1 MATNK
6 KATMV
11 DSNEISVARTT
22 APCKTLSNDAIKEI
36 LFTLVTDFDASS
48 GSFVIAG
55 TADNVE
61 DTCINKCT
69 FVHAV
74 DHLIDSIRD
83 NDCYGILNNLA
94 VICSKKY
101 SSDLAA
107 MVTVIEKTKDNFL
120 KEMPLNNI
128 IFKDEILNIY
138 WRSLSLSMKKA
149 SVLLITAIAHMCDK
163 YFIIDVSNYNGDTCN
178 LFECMISNRRSF
190 FDGRLPE

>member
-1 MATNK
+1 MATTKRN
-6 KATMV
+6 
-11 DSNEISVARTT
+11 DEITEARTT

-36 LFTLVTDFDASS
+36 LFSLVTDFDAST

-74 DHLIDSIRD
+74 DALIDAIRD
-83 NDCYGILNNLA
+83 NDCYGILNNLST
-94 VICSKKY
+94 ICSKKY
-101 SSDLAA
+101 SNDIAS
-107 MVTVIEKTKDNFL
+107 MVSVIEKTKDNFI
-120 KEMPLNNI
+120 KEMPLGNL
-128 IFKDEILNIY
+128 IFKDEVLNVY
-138 WRSLSLSMKKA
+138 WKSLSPSMRKA
-149 SVLLITAIAHMCDK
+149 SVLILCAIAYLCDK
-163 YFIIDVSNYNGDTCN
+163 YFIIEVSNYNGDTCN